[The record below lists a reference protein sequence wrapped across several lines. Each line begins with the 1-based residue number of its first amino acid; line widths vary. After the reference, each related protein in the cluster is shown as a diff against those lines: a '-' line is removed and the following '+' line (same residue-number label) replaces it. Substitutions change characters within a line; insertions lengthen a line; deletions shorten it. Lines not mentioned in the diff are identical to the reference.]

1 MRRSIYRLSI
11 LLVIRFPTYQ
21 AMTGII
27 SNYMAMVL
35 LMSHQLI
42 SWEVIG
48 TQARLLVQTVLG
60 DIRFWDGQVVLK
72 DVDVNVG
79 SSQLI
84 GNWKSCNIVL
94 VFPMLASLLSN
105 AIAGRLSSMQREH
118 TTMSMPSDLVN
129 ATRNDLR

>member
-1 MRRSIYRLSI
+1 MRRSIYRLPI
-11 LLVIRFPTYQ
+11 LLVIRSPTYQ

-27 SNYMAMVL
+27 FNYMAMVL

-42 SWEVIG
+42 LWEVIG
-48 TQARLLVQTVLG
+48 TQARLLVQMVLG
-60 DIRFWDGQVVLK
+60 DTRFWDGQVARK

-79 SSQLI
+79 LSQLI

-105 AIAGRLSSMQREH
+105 AIAGRLARMQREH
-118 TTMSMPSDLVN
+118 STMPMPSNLVN

>member
-27 SNYMAMVL
+27 SNYMAIVL
-35 LMSHQLI
+35 LMSHQPI

-48 TQARLLVQTVLG
+48 TQAKLLVQMVSG
-60 DIRFWDGQVVLK
+60 DTRFWDGQVARK

-79 SSQLI
+79 LSQLI

-105 AIAGRLSSMQREH
+105 AIAGRLPSMQREH
-118 TTMSMPSDLVN
+118 TTMPMPSDLVN